1 MKRIKR
7 FVLAFVILAMS
18 GAVFGGLTGCDTS
31 GKTKLYFDG
40 GGGSGNYTTTS
51 SYDTLEELAKE
62 WNANNDRFE
71 IGHQLRF
78 SERQPQRDHQHAYR
92 GDRARYADAG
102 GKRRQ

>member
-51 SYDTLEELAKE
+51 SYDTLE
-62 WNANNDRFE
+62 
-71 IGHQLRF
+71 
-78 SERQPQRDHQHAYR
+78 
-92 GDRARYADAG
+92 
-102 GKRRQ
+102 